1 MNTPKKASSASKRFV
16 PTDDHQITIGEAHQ
30 IISGSTFTVYGRL
43 IDDITISPAQTGLV
57 HPQGTGED
65 LQLALIFGIQEDSNC
80 SAVNPPQ
87 TVYMPAPD
95 GPADGCGW
103 DPKQYV
109 MWRNLPKHWITIH
122 VVRQLKTLSMA
133 LAPMAAAYQEPRFL
147 ADEMCLDWMKLS
159 ASVFIDPSWTLKAVW
174 VKLHQSDFTFN
185 EQVSLSN
192 VIRKAYGK
200 SFDPNKLTA
209 TTTVQ
214 IVAGWIPAAV
224 NA

>member
-1 MNTPKKASSASKRFV
+1 
-16 PTDDHQITIGEAHQ
+16 
-30 IISGSTFTVYGRL
+30 
-43 IDDITISPAQTGLV
+43 
-57 HPQGTGED
+57 
-65 LQLALIFGIQEDSNC
+65 
-80 SAVNPPQ
+80 
-87 TVYMPAPD
+87 
-95 GPADGCGW
+95 
-103 DPKQYV
+103 
-109 MWRNLPKHWITIH
+109 
-122 VVRQLKTLSMA
+122 MA